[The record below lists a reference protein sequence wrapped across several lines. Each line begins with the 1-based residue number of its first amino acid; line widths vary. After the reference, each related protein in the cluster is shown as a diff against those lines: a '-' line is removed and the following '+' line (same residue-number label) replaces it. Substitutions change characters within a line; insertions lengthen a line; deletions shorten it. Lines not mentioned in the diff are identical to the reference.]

1 MGLLDWLMPSPP
13 AADTRAW
20 VERAVTVVEP
30 LLKTVGGYER
40 RLAAAAEH
48 AMAYC
53 TDLAARIPGPYDVSR
68 SAFASDPL
76 IHALFGSAD
85 DIDAMLARS
94 QCVHQHLVGPEAPP
108 AGQCCAL
115 LGMRPQEKSI
125 LGTRLSGELLRTDE
139 PQRLLYF
146 ADHTLAEP
154 SPDLAGARQRLR
166 EAMFDGLL
174 KSFAAHLADVR
185 AERAG
190 LAQAQAIEGAL
201 ARSAANQDALHT
213 RRLAEL
219 HQRLRA
225 TADALSP
232 PRLLEALADCLA
244 APEPYLSVNPVSLA
258 VDRSGIIGSADAEL
272 AGADRLDF
280 VELVGR
286 DQRHWV
292 VILAHIDREEARR
305 AVARMEEARRHIV
318 I

>member
-1 MGLLDWLMPSPP
+1 MGLLDWLHPSP
-13 AADTRAW
+13 ADADTHAW
-20 VERAVTVVEP
+20 VERAVTAVDP
-30 LLKTVGGYER
+30 RLKTVSGYER
-40 RLAAAAEH
+40 RLAPAARH
-48 AMAYC
+48 AMDYC
-53 TDLAARIPGPYDVSR
+53 DVLAARIPGPYDVSR
-68 SAFASDPL
+68 RAFAGDPL

-94 QCVHQHLVGPEAPP
+94 QCVHDHLVGPDAPP
-108 AGQCCAL
+108 VGQCCAL

-125 LGTRLSGELLRTDE
+125 LGAGLSGEVLRADE
-139 PQRLLYF
+139 PQRVLYF

-154 SPDLAGARQRLR
+154 SQDLASARRALQQ
-166 EAMFDGLL
+166 AMFDGLL
-174 KSFAAHLADVR
+174 KGFAAHVADVR

-190 LAQAQAIEGAL
+190 LVQAQAIEGVL
-201 ARSAANQDALHT
+201 ARSATSQDTDHT

-219 HQRLRA
+219 HQRLSA

-244 APEPYLSVNPVSLA
+244 APELYLRFNPVTLA
-258 VDRSGIIGSADAEL
+258 VDRSGIIGSTDAEV
-272 AGADRLDF
+272 AGTDRLDF

-286 DQRHWV
+286 DQRRWV

>member
-1 MGLLDWLMPSPP
+1 MSLLDWLKPSPL
-13 AADTRAW
+13 AADARAW
-20 VERAVTVVEP
+20 VERAVTAVEP
-30 LLKTVGGYER
+30 RLKTVSGYER
-40 RLAAAAEH
+40 RLAPAAEH

-53 TDLAARIPGPYDVSR
+53 TDLAGRIPGPYDVSR

-94 QCVHQHLVGPEAPP
+94 QCVHDHLVGPAAPP

-125 LGTRLSGELLRTDE
+125 LGTSLSGEVLRADE
-139 PQRLLYF
+139 PQRVLYF

-154 SPDLAGARQRLR
+154 SPDLAGARRRLR
-166 EAMFDGLL
+166 DAMFDGLL
-174 KSFAAHLADVR
+174 KGFAAHVADVR

-190 LAQAQAIEGAL
+190 LVQAQAIEGVL
-201 ARSAANQDALHT
+201 ARTAAGDDATHT
-213 RRLAEL
+213 RRLTEL
-219 HQRLRA
+219 HQRLSA

-244 APEPYLSVNPVSLA
+244 APEPYLSFNPMTLA
-258 VDRSGIIGSADAEL
+258 VDRSGIIGSTDAEI
-272 AGADRLDF
+272 AGTDRLDF

-286 DQRHWV
+286 DQRRWV

-305 AVARMEEARRHIV
+305 AVARMEEVRRHIV